1 MCCSR
6 GSGAAL
12 VTTGW
17 TSQSRDEGLL
27 CTSLKGASQRG
38 FNTSLLLS
46 YLVPKA
52 LSVCIGKI
60 LLVINNIETKLA
72 RVRKKGNSV
81 EAIGIQVRM
90 ELPFSELSP
99 PRKRCLGT
107 VSLEQFLQF
116 K

>member
-1 MCCSR
+1 M
-6 GSGAAL
+6 
-12 VTTGW
+12 
-17 TSQSRDEGLL
+17 
-27 CTSLKGASQRG
+27 
-38 FNTSLLLS
+38 
-46 YLVPKA
+46 
-52 LSVCIGKI
+52 CIGKI

-90 ELPFSELSP
+90 EPPFSELSP
-99 PRKRCLGT
+99 PHKRCLGT